1 MDGDLINFL
10 GIKFQC
16 QSTVLS
22 VLSPISLNIFIY
34 NLNSL
39 EPFLKTLF
47 RPTHTSHCPLLR
59 RSLFSRLSNYLAFY
73 PGPQFASWHYR
84 VTIFKFPTFA
94 TLYMLL
100 ILQIWIAKLSMSPE
114 QQIFLP
120 LYCFPIKCNWSTSQI
135 TVGCKFYIYIFYHS
149 YFHISFFDHFF
160 PTT

>member
-16 QSTVLS
+16 QSAVLS
-22 VLSPISLNIFIY
+22 VLSPVNLNIFIY
-34 NLNSL
+34 NLNSW

-73 PGPQFASWHYR
+73 PGPQFASWLYG

-100 ILQIWIAKLSMSPE
+100 ILQIWMANLSMSPE
-114 QQIFLP
+114 QQTFLP
-120 LYCFPIKCNWSTSQI
+120 LYCFPIKCN
-135 TVGCKFYIYIFYHS
+135 
-149 YFHISFFDHFF
+149 
-160 PTT
+160 